1 MARLCCLFPLL
12 GILTVVAS
20 ATLLVSCSPPNRA
33 QQRLALR
40 LQPAELP
47 ADGYSDTILI
57 MQRLSGATAGK
68 PPVLQLSGSPYS
80 AHLQRI
86 EGTSYGWRARIR
98 AGVVPGQV
106 AITAAGPGF
115 LPVTVPFT
123 LRSVTGDAFH
133 DGTPDFLRLHD
144 PADEAAFR
152 RWFTFLAE
160 IQYFTPPSDR
170 PAEIVDCSALLRYAY
185 REALRSHDA
194 SWCGASHLP
203 LIPAMDSVEKYA
215 YGQTPLGANLFR
227 LRAGPFSPSDL
238 RDGAFGQFANAET
251 LQKFNAFFVSRDM
264 ARARPG
270 DLLFYRRPAE
280 HVPYHS
286 MIFTGRSQV
295 MPGKTNYIVYNTGP
309 DGTKAGEIRR
319 RSLEELLNYP
329 DPQWQP
335 RWTNPYFLGIFRW
348 NILRTAS

>member
-12 GILTVVAS
+12 GILTVIAS
-20 ATLLVSCSPPNRA
+20 AMLLVSCSPRNRA
-33 QQRLALR
+33 PQRLALR
-40 LQPAELP
+40 LQSAELP
-47 ADGYSDTILI
+47 ADGYSDTVLTIS
-57 MQRLSGATAGK
+57 RVSGAPASK
-68 PPVLQLSGSPYS
+68 SPVLQLSGNPYS
-80 AHLQRI
+80 ARLQRI
-86 EGTSYGWRARIR
+86 EGTSNGWRVRIR
-98 AGVVPGQV
+98 AGIVPGKI
-106 AITAAGPGF
+106 AITAAGTGF
-115 LPVTVPFT
+115 SPATVPFT
-123 LRSVTGDAFH
+123 LRLATGDTFR
-133 DGTPDFLRLHD
+133 DGTPDFLQLED

-185 REALRSHDA
+185 REALRSHNA
-194 SWCGASHLP
+194 SWCGTSHLP
-203 LIPAMDSVEKYA
+203 LIPAIGSIEKYA
-215 YGQTPLGANLFR
+215 YPQTPLGANLFR
-227 LRAGPFSPSDL
+227 LRAGSFSPSNL
-238 RDGAFGQFANAET
+238 RDGTFGQFANAET
-251 LQKFNAFFVSRDM
+251 LQKLNTFFISRDI

-286 MIFTGRSQV
+286 MIFVGRSQV
-295 MPGKTNYIVYNTGP
+295 TPGKTSYIVYNTGP